1 MDTTRLLILSQFFDE
16 LSPGSIKKLA
26 EICVPRE
33 IGKKETL
40 FHEGQSGHAMFLLV
54 SGDIQLYKSSSEGKE
69 IVVKS
74 VKPGEVFGEVILF
87 EQNEYPVSARALV
100 SSTVLLLP
108 KQQMLCLLT
117 EEGFRNDFIRMLMR
131 KQRYLTERILYL
143 TAYELEERFFRYLA
157 DQYGKKYEYFLNLS
171 KRDMAS
177 NIGTIPETFSRLLA
191 RLEREGKIVW
201 NNKVL
206 KLKKGLWEDIF
217 REL

>member
-1 MDTTRLLILSQFFDE
+1 MDTTRLLILSQFFQE
-16 LSPGSIKKLA
+16 LSPGSVKKLA

-33 IGKKETL
+33 VGKKESL
-40 FHEGQSGHAMFLLV
+40 FHEGQPGHTMYLLV
-54 SGDIQLYKSSSEGKE
+54 RGDIQLYKSSAEGKE

-87 EQNEYPVSARALV
+87 EENEYPVSARALA
-100 SSTVLLLP
+100 SSTVILLP

-117 EEGFRNDFIRMLMR
+117 EEGFRNDFIRMLMK
-131 KQRYLTERILYL
+131 KQRYLTQRILYL
-143 TAYELEERFFRYLA
+143 TAYDLEERFFRYLS
-157 DQYGKKYEYFLNLS
+157 DQYGRKYEYHLNLS

-177 NIGTIPETFSRLLA
+177 NIGTIPETFSRLLS

-206 KLKKGLWEDIF
+206 TLKKGLWG
-217 REL
+217 

>member
-16 LSPGSIKKLA
+16 LSPRSVKKLA

-33 IGKKETL
+33 VGKKEPL

-54 SGDIQLYKSSSEGKE
+54 SGVIQLYKTSSEGKE

-100 SSTVLLLP
+100 NSMVLLLP

-117 EEGFRNDFIRMLMR
+117 EEGFRNDFIRMLMK

-143 TAYELEERFFRYLA
+143 TAYDLEERFFRYLA

-201 NNKVL
+201 NDKVL
-206 KLKKGLWEDIF
+206 KLKRGLWG
-217 REL
+217 